1 MSVYASKEIP
11 FRKEWIVNDKH
22 LLLSNTGW
30 RYRVSDFRKTKDGS
44 RSLSARQKYQISYS
58 ITPYDTCSN
67 FL

>member
-30 RYRVSDFRKTKDGS
+30 RYRISDFRKTKD
-44 RSLSARQKYQISYS
+44 AWISKPVGETK
-58 ITPYDTCSN
+58 ITN
-67 FL
+67 FLFNNPV